1 MPASYAVTGG
11 NTRLGRNW
19 GTALIRGVRLLSN
32 VDQIISR
39 EVDENA
45 EFIPGMIG
53 MLATDT
59 NGKVVV
65 KAHDGTSTEAAGMF
79 INAKT
84 QSFYKATAEAVT
96 TATDPQ
102 VINLKNANVADVLV
116 VNATTGTPYAVT
128 TDYTVNAVNGVI
140 TTVATGSG
148 GSIAASTPLTIFYR
162 YKDLSVVGFDNSM
175 GSGLTA
181 VLEENCEV
189 ALLVYDT
196 SKQYTLNGNVKV
208 SITGFVS
215 DSTAAGPTIGY
226 VTKVPT
232 LQDPALHVKLKW
244 TAV

>member
-19 GTALIRGVRLLSN
+19 GTALVRGVRPLSN

-45 EFIPGMIG
+45 EFIPGMIA

-65 KAHDGTSTEAAGMF
+65 KAHDGSATEATGMF

-84 QSFYKATAEAVT
+84 QSFYKATAESVAFT
-96 TATDPQ
+96 TGNPS
-102 VINLKNANVADVLV
+102 NLKNANVADVAV
-116 VNATTGTPYAVT
+116 YDSTGAFVAASGN
-128 TDYTVNAVNGVI
+128 YTVNATNGIVTS
-140 TTVATGSG
+140 TTLNGTYTV
-148 GSIAASTPLTIFYR
+148 FYR
-162 YKDLSVVGFDNSM
+162 YKDLTVVGFDNSM

-189 ALLVYDT
+189 ALTVYDT
-196 SKQYTLNGNVKV
+196 SVQYTLNANVKV
-208 SITGFVS
+208 NATGFVS
-215 DSTAAGPTIGY
+215 GNAASGPVIGY

-232 LQDPALHVKLKW
+232 LQDPTLHVKLKW

>member
-45 EFIPGMIG
+45 EFIPGMVG

-65 KAHDGTSTEAAGMF
+65 KAHDGSATEAAGMF

-84 QSFYKATAEAVT
+84 QSFYKATAEAIAGADVPAAPGT
-96 TATDPQ
+96 IT
-102 VINLKNANVADVLV
+102 LKNANVADVLV
-116 VNATTGTPYAVT
+116 VNATTGTPYAIT
-128 TDYTVNAVNGVI
+128 TDYTVNTTNGII
-140 TTVATGSG
+140 TNVA
-148 GSIAASTPLTIFYR
+148 IPASTPLTIFYR

-208 SITGFVS
+208 NAAGFVS